1 MAGKNDPALLNYCA
15 GIMLPQLRTIQSRAE
30 RIINRSNIE
39 DIHDIRVASRR
50 VRTCLTIFKD
60 TFPAKK
66 FKNWVKDIKSITN
79 SYGAV
84 RDLDVQI
91 DLLNKV
97 IEGVTD
103 KKLLPGLRRVRL
115 RLKQRRANKQT
126 KTSALTRAI
135 IDSRTIFDMLDW
147 CEKFGNQ
154 EIIKSPALFQ
164 LGYLNIQSHLDEFL
178 FFEVFIFD
186 PGREKE
192 LHQMRIAAKK
202 LRYSL
207 EVFSDLYNHET
218 DFALDIARQSQ
229 EILGQIHDADVW
241 INYLSKFIDSEQNK
255 IRNFY
260 GYGSPFSRLSPGID
274 FLMENRIQERQKLYK
289 RFLNLWRKWK
299 LKESWLNLRK
309 VIFLT
314 SNEEYEKQDPTIFQI
329 DISALE
335 NTIDNPQNQEP
346 KNQ

>member
-15 GIMLPQLRTIQSRAE
+15 GIMLPQLKTLQSTAE

-66 FKNWVKDIKSITN
+66 YRNWVKDIKSITN

-91 DLLNKV
+91 DLLNRV
-97 IEGVTD
+97 IEGVND

-115 RLKQRRANKQT
+115 RLKQQRAKKQT
-126 KTSALTRAI
+126 KTSTLTRSI
-135 IDSRTIFDMLDW
+135 IDSRTISEMLEW
-147 CEKFGNQ
+147 CDKFGNQ

-186 PGREKE
+186 SSRIKE

-207 EVFSDLYNHET
+207 EVFSDLYDHET

-241 INYLSKFIDSEQNK
+241 INFLPNFTNNEQNK
-255 IRNFY
+255 ISNFY
-260 GYGSPFSRLSPGID
+260 GYDSPFSRLSPGID
-274 FLMENRIQERQKLYK
+274 FLMENRTQERQKLYK
-289 RFLNLWRKWK
+289 KFLNLWRKWK

-314 SNEEYEKQDPTIFQI
+314 SIEEYEKQDLITSQI
-329 DISALE
+329 DTSKLE
-335 NTIDNPQNQEP
+335 NTIENPHNQEP
-346 KNQ
+346 NNQ